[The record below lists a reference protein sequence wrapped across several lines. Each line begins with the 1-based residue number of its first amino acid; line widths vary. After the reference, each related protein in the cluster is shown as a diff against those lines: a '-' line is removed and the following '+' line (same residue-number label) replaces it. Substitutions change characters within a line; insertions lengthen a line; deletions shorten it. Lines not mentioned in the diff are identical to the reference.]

1 MKTEMKSS
9 LKLFMRP
16 FLVVL
21 GFMLLYALVHAV
33 LGFYGEKDSASI
45 SQNLEKT
52 EIERQN
58 SALSPKQEEANT
70 TTTATEENPTKDSPL
85 PLETATQKQEN
96 KQEIKQETKQE
107 NKQETKQENKQETKQ
122 ENKQE
127 TKQENKQETKQENK
141 QETKQEQ
148 EKENEPKQNSASSV
162 QNNQKTPTTP
172 TIGKK
177 PLEYKV
183 AVSGVNVRAFP
194 STKGKILGSLAKD
207 KSVKVLEIQN
217 DWAKIE
223 FSNETKGYV
232 FLKLLKK
239 AE

>member
-9 LKLFMRP
+9 LKLFVRP

-21 GFMLLYALVHAV
+21 AFMLLYALAHAA
-33 LGFYGEKDSASI
+33 LGFYAKKDSAC
-45 SQNLEKT
+45 QNLEKT

-58 SALSPKQEEANT
+58 SALSPKQEEANA
-70 TTTATEENPTKDSPL
+70 TATEENPTKDSPL
-85 PLETATQKQEN
+85 PLETATQKQED
-96 KQEIKQETKQE
+96 KQE
-107 NKQETKQENKQETKQ
+107 NKIQ
-122 ENKQE
+122 
-127 TKQENKQETKQENK
+127 
-141 QETKQEQ
+141 
-148 EKENEPKQNSASSV
+148 NEPKQNSVSPI
-162 QNNQKTPTTP
+162 QNHQKTLSTP

-177 PLEYKV
+177 PLEYKA
-183 AVSGVNVRAFP
+183 AVNSVNVRAFP

>member
-21 GFMLLYALVHAV
+21 AFMLLYALAHAA
-33 LGFYGEKDSASI
+33 LGFYVKKDSAPI
-45 SQNLEKT
+45 SPNAEKT
-52 EIERQN
+52 ETEHQN
-58 SALSPKQEEANT
+58 SALSPKEETNA
-70 TTTATEENPTKDSPL
+70 TTTATEESPTKDTAP
-85 PLETATQKQEN
+85 PLETATQKQE
-96 KQEIKQETKQE
+96 I
-107 NKQETKQENKQETKQ
+107 
-122 ENKQE
+122 
-127 TKQENKQETKQENK
+127 
-141 QETKQEQ
+141 KQEQ
-148 EKENEPKQNSASSV
+148 EKENEPKQNSVSPI

-172 TIGKK
+172 LMGKK

-194 STKGKILGSLAKD
+194 STKGKILGLLLKN

-217 DWAKIE
+217 DWAEIE
-223 FSNETKGYV
+223 FSNKTKGYV

>member
-1 MKTEMKSS
+1 MKSS

-21 GFMLLYALVHAV
+21 AFMLLYALVHAA
-33 LGFYGEKDSASI
+33 LGFYAKKDSASI

-52 EIERQN
+52 ETERQN

-70 TTTATEENPTKDSPL
+70 TTTATEENPTKDPPL
-85 PLETATQKQEN
+85 PLETAAQEN
-96 KQEIKQETKQE
+96 EP
-107 NKQETKQENKQETKQ
+107 
-122 ENKQE
+122 
-127 TKQENKQETKQENK
+127 K

-148 EKENEPKQNSASSV
+148 EKENKPKQNSASPT
-162 QNNQKTPTTP
+162 QNNQKTLTTP
-172 TIGKK
+172 TMGQK

-183 AVSGVNVRAFP
+183 AVNSVNVRAFP
-194 STKGKILGSLAKD
+194 STKGKIIGSLAKD

-223 FSNETKGYV
+223 FSNKTKGYV

>member
-16 FLVVL
+16 SLVVL
-21 GFMLLYALVHAV
+21 AFMLLYALAHAA
-33 LGFYGEKDSASI
+33 LGFYAKKDSASI
-45 SQNLEKT
+45 SPNAEKT
-52 EIERQN
+52 ETERQD

-70 TTTATEENPTKDSPL
+70 ATTATEENPTKDPPL
-85 PLETATQKQEN
+85 PLETPTQKQEN
-96 KQEIKQETKQE
+96 
-107 NKQETKQENKQETKQ
+107 
-122 ENKQE
+122 
-127 TKQENKQETKQENK
+127 
-141 QETKQEQ
+141 KQEQ
-148 EKENEPKQNSASSV
+148 EKENEPKQNSASPT
-162 QNNQKTPTTP
+162 QNNQKTPTTS
-172 TIGKK
+172 TMGKK

-194 STKGKILGSLAKD
+194 STKGKILGLLLKN

-217 DWAKIE
+217 DWAEIE
-223 FSNETKGYV
+223 FSNKTKGYV

>member
-16 FLVVL
+16 SLVVL
-21 GFMLLYALVHAV
+21 AFMLLYVLVHAA
-33 LGFYGEKDSASI
+33 LGFYVKKDSAPI

-52 EIERQN
+52 ETERQN
-58 SALSPKQEEANT
+58 SVLSPKEEANA
-70 TTTATEENPTKDSPL
+70 TTTATEQNPTKDTTP
-85 PLETATQKQEN
+85 PLETTAQ
-96 KQEIKQETKQE
+96 
-107 NKQETKQENKQETKQ
+107 
-122 ENKQE
+122 
-127 TKQENKQETKQENK
+127 K

-148 EKENEPKQNSASSV
+148 EKENDSKQDSVLPV
-162 QNNQKTPTTP
+162 QNDQKTPTTP
-172 TIGKK
+172 TMGKK

-194 STKGKILGSLAKD
+194 STKGKIIGSLLKN

-217 DWAKIE
+217 DWAEIE
-223 FSNETKGYV
+223 FSHETKGYV

>member
-9 LKLFMRP
+9 LKLFIRP

-21 GFMLLYALVHAV
+21 AFMLLYALVHAA
-33 LGFYGEKDSASI
+33 LGFYAKKDGTQI
-45 SQNLEKT
+45 NQNLEKT
-52 EIERQN
+52 ETERPN
-58 SALSPKQEEANT
+58 STLPPKQKEANMPL
-70 TTTATEENPTKDSPL
+70 TAREENPTKDSPL
-85 PLETATQKQEN
+85 PLETATQKQE
-96 KQEIKQETKQE
+96 I
-107 NKQETKQENKQETKQ
+107 
-122 ENKQE
+122 
-127 TKQENKQETKQENK
+127 K

-148 EKENEPKQNSASSV
+148 EKENEPKQNSASPT
-162 QNNQKTPTTP
+162 QNHQKTPTTP

-177 PLEYKV
+177 PLEYKA

-194 STKGKILGSLAKD
+194 STKGKILGLLAKD

-223 FSNETKGYV
+223 FSNKTKGYV

>member
-9 LKLFMRP
+9 LKLFVRP

-21 GFMLLYALVHAV
+21 GFMLLYALVHAA

-52 EIERQN
+52 KIERQN

-70 TTTATEENPTKDSPL
+70 TTTATEENPTKDPPL
-85 PLETATQKQEN
+85 PLETATQ
-96 KQEIKQETKQE
+96 KQETKQE
-107 NKQETKQENKQETKQ
+107 NKQETKQEI
-122 ENKQE
+122 
-127 TKQENKQETKQENK
+127 
-141 QETKQEQ
+141 KQEQ
-148 EKENEPKQNSASSV
+148 EKENEPKQNSASPV
-162 QNNQKTPTTP
+162 QNNQKAPTTP

>member
-16 FLVVL
+16 LLVVL
-21 GFMLLYALVHAV
+21 AFMLLYALVHAM
-33 LGFYGEKDSASI
+33 LGFYVKKDSAPI
-45 SQNLEKT
+45 SPNVEKT
-52 EIERQN
+52 EMERQN
-58 SALSPKQEEANT
+58 SALPPKQEEANT
-70 TTTATEENPTKDSPL
+70 TTTATEESPTKDTAP
-85 PLETATQKQEN
+85 PLETATQKQE
-96 KQEIKQETKQE
+96 T
-107 NKQETKQENKQETKQ
+107 
-122 ENKQE
+122 
-127 TKQENKQETKQENK
+127 K

-148 EKENEPKQNSASSV
+148 EKENEPKQNSVSPV

-172 TIGKK
+172 TMGKK

-194 STKGKILGSLAKD
+194 STKGKILGLLLKN

-217 DWAKIE
+217 DWAEIE
-223 FSNETKGYV
+223 FSHETKGYV

>member
-1 MKTEMKSS
+1 MKYS

-21 GFMLLYALVHAV
+21 AFMLLYALAHAA
-33 LGFYGEKDSASI
+33 LGFYVKKDSAPI
-45 SQNLEKT
+45 SPNAEKT
-52 EIERQN
+52 ETERQN
-58 SALSPKQEEANT
+58 STLSPKQEEANT
-70 TTTATEENPTKDSPL
+70 TTTATEESPTKDTAPPL
-85 PLETATQKQEN
+85 DTAAQKQE
-96 KQEIKQETKQE
+96 T
-107 NKQETKQENKQETKQ
+107 
-122 ENKQE
+122 
-127 TKQENKQETKQENK
+127 K

-148 EKENEPKQNSASSV
+148 EKENESKQNSASPV
-162 QNNQKTPTTP
+162 QNDQKAPTTP
-172 TIGKK
+172 TMGQK

-194 STKGKILGSLAKD
+194 STKGKIIGSLAKD

-217 DWAKIE
+217 DWAEIE
-223 FSNETKGYV
+223 FSNKTKGYV

>member
-1 MKTEMKSS
+1 MAGMKTEMKSS

-21 GFMLLYALVHAV
+21 AFMLLYALAHAV
-33 LGFYGEKDSASI
+33 LGFYVKKDSTPI
-45 SQNLEKT
+45 SPNVEKT
-52 EIERQN
+52 ETERQN

-70 TTTATEENPTKDSPL
+70 TTTATEESPTKDPPL
-85 PLETATQKQEN
+85 SLDTATQKQEA
-96 KQEIKQETKQE
+96 KQEI
-107 NKQETKQENKQETKQ
+107 
-122 ENKQE
+122 
-127 TKQENKQETKQENK
+127 
-141 QETKQEQ
+141 KQEQ
-148 EKENEPKQNSASSV
+148 EKENEPKQDSVSPV
-162 QNNQKTPTTP
+162 QNNQKAPTTS
-172 TIGKK
+172 TMGKK

-194 STKGKILGSLAKD
+194 STKGKILGLLLKN

-217 DWAKIE
+217 DWAEIE
-223 FSNETKGYV
+223 FSNKTKGYV

>member
-9 LKLFMRP
+9 LKLFVRP

-21 GFMLLYALVHAV
+21 GFMLLYALAHAV
-33 LGFYGEKDSASI
+33 LGFYAKKDSASI

-58 SALSPKQEEANT
+58 SALSPKQEEANMPP
-70 TTTATEENPTKDSPL
+70 TATEENPTKDTAPPL
-85 PLETATQKQEN
+85 DTAVQKQE
-96 KQEIKQETKQE
+96 I
-107 NKQETKQENKQETKQ
+107 
-122 ENKQE
+122 
-127 TKQENKQETKQENK
+127 K

-148 EKENEPKQNSASSV
+148 EKENDSKQDSVSPV

-172 TIGKK
+172 TMGKK

-223 FSNETKGYV
+223 FSHETKGYV

>member
-16 FLVVL
+16 LLVVL
-21 GFMLLYALVHAV
+21 AFMLLYALAHAA
-33 LGFYGEKDSASI
+33 LGFYVKKDSAPI
-45 SQNLEKT
+45 SQNAEKSET
-52 EIERQN
+52 ERQN
-58 SALSPKQEEANT
+58 STLSPKEEANA
-70 TTTATEENPTKDSPL
+70 TTTATEESPTKDTVP
-85 PLETATQKQEN
+85 PLETAAQE
-96 KQEIKQETKQE
+96 KETKQE
-107 NKQETKQENKQETKQ
+107 R
-122 ENKQE
+122 
-127 TKQENKQETKQENK
+127 
-141 QETKQEQ
+141 
-148 EKENEPKQNSASSV
+148 EKENESKQNSVPPV
-162 QNNQKTPTTP
+162 QNNQKAP
-172 TIGKK
+172 TISTMGKK

-194 STKGKILGSLAKD
+194 STKGKIIGSLIKD

-223 FSNETKGYV
+223 FSNEKKGYV

>member
-21 GFMLLYALVHAV
+21 AFMLLYALAHAA
-33 LGFYGEKDSASI
+33 LGFYAKKDSVQI
-45 SQNLEKT
+45 NQNLEKT
-52 EIERQN
+52 ETERQN
-58 SALSPKQEEANT
+58 STLPPKQEEANT
-70 TTTATEENPTKDSPL
+70 TTTATEESPTKDTAPPL
-85 PLETATQKQEN
+85 DTAAQE
-96 KQEIKQETKQE
+96 QEIKQEI
-107 NKQETKQENKQETKQ
+107 
-122 ENKQE
+122 
-127 TKQENKQETKQENK
+127 K

-148 EKENEPKQNSASSV
+148 EKENELKQDSVSPV

-172 TIGKK
+172 TMGKK

-194 STKGKILGSLAKD
+194 STKGKIIGSLTKD

-217 DWAKIE
+217 DWAEIE
-223 FSNETKGYV
+223 FSNKTKGYV

>member
-1 MKTEMKSS
+1 M
-9 LKLFMRP
+9 
-16 FLVVL
+16 
-21 GFMLLYALVHAV
+21 LYALAHAA

-52 EIERQN
+52 EMERQN
-58 SALSPKQEEANT
+58 SALSPKQEETNT

-85 PLETATQKQEN
+85 PLETPTQEKEN
-96 KQEIKQETKQE
+96 KQE
-107 NKQETKQENKQETKQ
+107 N
-122 ENKQE
+122 
-127 TKQENKQETKQENK
+127 
-141 QETKQEQ
+141 KQEQ
-148 EKENEPKQNSASSV
+148 EKENEPKQNSTPPI
-162 QNNQKTPTTP
+162 QNNQKTLSTP

-183 AVSGVNVRAFP
+183 TVNSVNVRAFP
-194 STKGKILGSLAKD
+194 STKGKILGSLAKN

>member
-21 GFMLLYALVHAV
+21 AFMLLYALVHAA
-33 LGFYGEKDSASI
+33 LGFYVKKDSAPI
-45 SQNLEKT
+45 SPNAEKT
-52 EIERQN
+52 EMERQN
-58 SALSPKQEEANT
+58 SVLSPKQEEANT
-70 TTTATEENPTKDSPL
+70 TTTATEESLTKDSPL
-85 PLETATQKQEN
+85 PLETTAQEKEN
-96 KQEIKQETKQE
+96 KQEIKQE
-107 NKQETKQENKQETKQ
+107 
-122 ENKQE
+122 
-127 TKQENKQETKQENK
+127 
-141 QETKQEQ
+141 Q
-148 EKENEPKQNSASSV
+148 EKENKPKQNSASPT
-162 QNNQKTPTTP
+162 QNNQKPPTTP
-172 TIGKK
+172 LMGKK

-194 STKGKILGSLAKD
+194 STKGKILGLLLKN

-217 DWAKIE
+217 DWAEIE
-223 FSNETKGYV
+223 FSNKTKGYV

>member
-9 LKLFMRP
+9 LKLFMQP

-21 GFMLLYALVHAV
+21 GFMLLYALVHAA
-33 LGFYGEKDSASI
+33 LGFYAKKDSAC
-45 SQNLEKT
+45 QNLEKT

-70 TTTATEENPTKDSPL
+70 ATTATEENPAKDSPL
-85 PLETATQKQEN
+85 PSETPTQ
-96 KQEIKQETKQE
+96 
-107 NKQETKQENKQETKQ
+107 
-122 ENKQE
+122 
-127 TKQENKQETKQENK
+127 KQENK

-148 EKENEPKQNSASSV
+148 EKENEPKQNSASPV
-162 QNNQKTPTTP
+162 QNHQKTPTTP

-194 STKGKILGSLAKD
+194 STKGKILGSLLKN

-223 FSNETKGYV
+223 FSNQTKGYV

>member
-9 LKLFMRP
+9 LKLFMQP
-16 FLVVL
+16 LLVVL
-21 GFMLLYALVHAV
+21 AFMLLYTLVHAA
-33 LGFYGEKDSASI
+33 LGFYVKKDSAPI

-85 PLETATQKQEN
+85 PLETAAQEQEN
-96 KQEIKQETKQE
+96 KQEI
-107 NKQETKQENKQETKQ
+107 
-122 ENKQE
+122 
-127 TKQENKQETKQENK
+127 
-141 QETKQEQ
+141 KQEQ
-148 EKENEPKQNSASSV
+148 EKENEPKQNSISPI
-162 QNNQKTPTTP
+162 QNHQKTLSTSTM
-172 TIGKK
+172 GKK

-194 STKGKILGSLAKD
+194 STKGKILGLLLKN

-217 DWAKIE
+217 DWAEIE
-223 FSNETKGYV
+223 FSNKTKGYV

>member
-1 MKTEMKSS
+1 MKSS
-9 LKLFMRP
+9 LKLFVRP

-21 GFMLLYALVHAV
+21 GFMLLYALAHAA

-45 SQNLEKT
+45 SQNLEKS

-58 SALSPKQEEANT
+58 SALLPKQEEANT
-70 TTTATEENPTKDSPL
+70 ATTATEENPAKDSPL
-85 PLETATQKQEN
+85 PLEAPTQ
-96 KQEIKQETKQE
+96 KQETKQE
-107 NKQETKQENKQETKQ
+107 QEK
-122 ENKQE
+122 
-127 TKQENKQETKQENK
+127 ENK

-148 EKENEPKQNSASSV
+148 EKENEPKQNSVSPI
-162 QNNQKTPTTP
+162 QNHQKTLSTS

-177 PLEYKV
+177 PLEYKA
-183 AVSGVNVRAFP
+183 AVNSVNVRAFP

>member
-9 LKLFMRP
+9 LKLFVRP

-21 GFMLLYALVHAV
+21 GFVVLYALVHAV

-52 EIERQN
+52 EMERQN

-70 TTTATEENPTKDSPL
+70 ATTATEENPTKDSPL
-85 PLETATQKQEN
+85 PLETPTQ
-96 KQEIKQETKQE
+96 
-107 NKQETKQENKQETKQ
+107 
-122 ENKQE
+122 
-127 TKQENKQETKQENK
+127 KQENK

-148 EKENEPKQNSASSV
+148 EKENEPKQNSASPI
-162 QNNQKTPTTP
+162 QNHQKTLSTP

-177 PLEYKV
+177 PLEYKA
-183 AVSGVNVRAFP
+183 AVNSVNVRAFP
-194 STKGKILGSLAKD
+194 STKGKILGSLAKN

>member
-21 GFMLLYALVHAV
+21 AFMLLYVLVHAV
-33 LGFYGEKDSASI
+33 LGFYVKKDSASI
-45 SQNLEKT
+45 NQNLEKT
-52 EIERQN
+52 ETEHQN
-58 SALSPKQEEANT
+58 SALSPKEESNA
-70 TTTATEENPTKDSPL
+70 TTTATEESPTKDTAP
-85 PLETATQKQEN
+85 PLETTAQE
-96 KQEIKQETKQE
+96 KETKQE
-107 NKQETKQENKQETKQ
+107 N
-122 ENKQE
+122 
-127 TKQENKQETKQENK
+127 
-141 QETKQEQ
+141 KQEQ
-148 EKENEPKQNSASSV
+148 EKENEPKQNSVPPV

-172 TIGKK
+172 LIGKK

-194 STKGKILGSLAKD
+194 STKGKILGLLLKD

-217 DWAKIE
+217 DWAEIE
-223 FSNETKGYV
+223 FSNKTKGYV

>member
-9 LKLFMRP
+9 LKLFAQP

-21 GFMLLYALVHAV
+21 AFMLLYALAHAA
-33 LGFYGEKDSASI
+33 LGFYAKKDSVQI
-45 SQNLEKT
+45 NQNLEKT

-58 SALSPKQEEANT
+58 RALSPKQEEANT
-70 TTTATEENPTKDSPL
+70 ITTATEENPTKDPPL
-85 PLETATQKQEN
+85 PSETAVQKQEN
-96 KQEIKQETKQE
+96 KQE
-107 NKQETKQENKQETKQ
+107 
-122 ENKQE
+122 
-127 TKQENKQETKQENK
+127 
-141 QETKQEQ
+141 Q
-148 EKENEPKQNSASSV
+148 EKEKENKPKQNSASPT
-162 QNNQKTPTTP
+162 QNHQKTLTTP
-172 TIGKK
+172 TMGKK

-194 STKGKILGSLAKD
+194 STKGKILGLLARD

-217 DWAKIE
+217 DWAEIE
-223 FSNETKGYV
+223 FSNKTKGYV

>member
-1 MKTEMKSS
+1 MKSS

-16 FLVVL
+16 SLVVL
-21 GFMLLYALVHAV
+21 AFMLLYALAHAA
-33 LGFYGEKDSASI
+33 LGFYVKKDSAPI

-52 EIERQN
+52 ETERQN
-58 SALSPKQEEANT
+58 SVLSPKEEANA
-70 TTTATEENPTKDSPL
+70 TTTATEENPTKDTAP
-85 PLETATQKQEN
+85 PLETAAQE
-96 KQEIKQETKQE
+96 KET
-107 NKQETKQENKQETKQ
+107 
-122 ENKQE
+122 
-127 TKQENKQETKQENK
+127 K

-148 EKENEPKQNSASSV
+148 EKENDSKQDSVSPV

-172 TIGKK
+172 TMGKK

-194 STKGKILGSLAKD
+194 STKGKIIGSLLKN

-217 DWAKIE
+217 DWAEIE
-223 FSNETKGYV
+223 FSHETKGYV

>member
-1 MKTEMKSS
+1 MKSS
-9 LKLFMRP
+9 LKLFVWP

-21 GFMLLYALVHAV
+21 GFMLLYALAHAA

-58 SALSPKQEEANT
+58 SVLSPKQEEANT
-70 TTTATEENPTKDSPL
+70 TTTATEENPIKDPPL
-85 PLETATQKQEN
+85 PLETATQ
-96 KQEIKQETKQE
+96 
-107 NKQETKQENKQETKQ
+107 
-122 ENKQE
+122 
-127 TKQENKQETKQENK
+127 KQENK

-148 EKENEPKQNSASSV
+148 EKENEPKQNSASLI
-162 QNNQKTPTTP
+162 QNHQKTLSTP

-177 PLEYKV
+177 PLEYKA
-183 AVSGVNVRAFP
+183 AVNSVNVRAFP
-194 STKGKILGSLAKD
+194 STKGKILGSLAKN

>member
-1 MKTEMKSS
+1 
-9 LKLFMRP
+9 MRP

-21 GFMLLYALVHAV
+21 GFMLLYALMHAA

-58 SALSPKQEEANT
+58 STLSPKQEETNA

-85 PLETATQKQEN
+85 PLETATQKQEA
-96 KQEIKQETKQE
+96 KQE
-107 NKQETKQENKQETKQ
+107 NKQETKQENKQE
-122 ENKQE
+122 
-127 TKQENKQETKQENK
+127 
-141 QETKQEQ
+141 Q
-148 EKENEPKQNSASSV
+148 EKENESKQNSASLT
-162 QNNQKTPTTP
+162 QNHQKTLSTP

-177 PLEYKV
+177 PLEYKA
-183 AVSGVNVRAFP
+183 AVNSVNVRAFP
-194 STKGKILGSLAKD
+194 STKGKILGSLAKN

>member
-1 MKTEMKSS
+1 
-9 LKLFMRP
+9 
-16 FLVVL
+16 
-21 GFMLLYALVHAV
+21 MLLYALAHAV
-33 LGFYGEKDSASI
+33 LGFYAKKDSASI
-45 SQNLEKT
+45 SQNLEKS
-52 EIERQN
+52 EIKRPN
-58 SALSPKQEEANT
+58 SALLPKQEEANMLP
-70 TTTATEENPTKDSPL
+70 TAREENPTKDPLL
-85 PLETATQKQEN
+85 PLETTTQKQE
-96 KQEIKQETKQE
+96 I
-107 NKQETKQENKQETKQ
+107 
-122 ENKQE
+122 
-127 TKQENKQETKQENK
+127 K

-148 EKENEPKQNSASSV
+148 EKENEPKQNSISPV
-162 QNNQKTPTTP
+162 QNHQKTLSTP

-194 STKGKILGSLAKD
+194 STKGKILGLLAKD

-223 FSNETKGYV
+223 FSNKTKGYV

>member
-9 LKLFMRP
+9 LKLFVRP

-21 GFMLLYALVHAV
+21 AFMLLYALAHAA

-70 TTTATEENPTKDSPL
+70 ATTTTEENLTKDPPL
-85 PLETATQKQEN
+85 PLETATQKQE
-96 KQEIKQETKQE
+96 T
-107 NKQETKQENKQETKQ
+107 
-122 ENKQE
+122 
-127 TKQENKQETKQENK
+127 K

-148 EKENEPKQNSASSV
+148 EKENEPKQNSASPI
-162 QNNQKTPTTP
+162 QNNQKTLSTP

-194 STKGKILGSLAKD
+194 STKGKILGSLAKN